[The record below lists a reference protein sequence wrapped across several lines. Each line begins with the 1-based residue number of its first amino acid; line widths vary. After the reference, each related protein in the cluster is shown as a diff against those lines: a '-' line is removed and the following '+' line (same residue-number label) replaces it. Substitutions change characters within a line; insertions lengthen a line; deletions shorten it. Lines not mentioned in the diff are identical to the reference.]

1 MKKIPKLKKKKLTN
15 IDPESLTAALHWDKL
30 SPDTSLRGDL
40 TTSKENED
48 IQGLINKNL
57 DKAVELLGEK
67 KKP

>member
-1 MKKIPKLKKKKLTN
+1 MKKIPKLKKKEITN

-40 TTSKENED
+40 TTKEAD
-48 IQGLINKNL
+48 IQGLINRQL
-57 DKAVELLGEK
+57 DKAIELLGEK